1 MSMRRMIA
9 LVFVVGVSAALF
21 AMLQGSN
28 ATTEPGGQSAAGLPP
43 TQSQPKNPVARP
55 PTKPLFD
62 GWNKPAAVLV
72 LSGQQHGYIEPCG
85 CSAVQLG
92 GVSRRASLIRQI
104 EERGW
109 PVAAIDVGGVASAR
123 RHRKQSQVKFEKT
136 LAALQFMKYAAVA
149 LGPEDLHVGPADYVM
164 GVGVNLGDMPFLAA
178 NVVLLGSPD
187 LGTPVR
193 RKTVQVGDVKIALT
207 GVVGE
212 SIKKEIFPPPVK
224 GQPTGGNSDDI
235 TISDPIAALTK
246 VLAEIDADKPDLRV
260 LLSHARLD
268 ESKSIAE
275 KFANRFDLILSAGGP
290 EDPDGKPIRI
300 GRTMIVTTGAKGKHV
315 GVVGLFPKA
324 DAKDRLRFELIDMD
338 GDRFK
343 NTREMDDLMREYQ
356 AELQRLDLV
365 GKEPTTKHPT
375 GSNFVGAATCGECHT
390 KAYAKWKTTKHAH
403 GYDSLIEGRP
413 ELKDRWVSRIHDP
426 ECLACHVTGWDPKQ
440 FQRYESG
447 FLSAT
452 ATAQLKG
459 NQCENCHGPG
469 SKHVAAEREFKKT
482 KKETDELLEL
492 REARHLDLELA
503 KERVCYS
510 CHDGDNSP
518 DFDFKKYWP
527 QIAHPGM
534 D

>member
-1 MSMRRMIA
+1 MSMRQAI
-9 LVFVVGVSAALF
+9 VVVLLFGMGAALF
-21 AMLQGSN
+21 AMLQGAN
-28 ATTEPGGQSAAGLPP
+28 VTIEPGGQSVAILPP
-43 TQSQPKNPVARP
+43 SQSQPNKSVAPKSKPV
-55 PTKPLFD
+55 FD
-62 GWNKPAAVLV
+62 GWTKPAAVLV

-92 GVSRRASLIRQI
+92 GVSRRADLVRQI

-109 PVAAIDVGGVASAR
+109 PFVAIDVGGVASTR

-136 LAALQFMKYAAVA
+136 LAALQFMKYAAVS

-193 RKTVQVGDVKIALT
+193 RKIVKVGDVKIAMT
-207 GVVGE
+207 GVLGD
-212 SIKKEIFPPPVK
+212 SIKKDVLPPPVK
-224 GQPTGGNSDDI
+224 GQPAGGNSEDI

-246 VLAEIDADKPDLRV
+246 VLAEIDAEKPDLRV
-260 LLSHARLD
+260 LLSHARPD
-268 ESKSIAE
+268 ETKAIAE
-275 KFANRFDLILSAGGP
+275 KFADRFDLILSAGGP
-290 EDPDGKPIRI
+290 EDPDGKPIRV

-324 DAKDRLRFELIDMD
+324 EAKDRLRFELIDMD
-338 GDRFK
+338 GERFK
-343 NTREMDDLMREYQ
+343 NTRVMDDLMKEYQ
-356 AELQRLDLV
+356 AELQRLNLA
-365 GKEPTTKHPT
+365 GTEPTTKHPT

-390 KAYAKWKTTKHAH
+390 KAFAKWKTTRHAH

-447 FLSAT
+447 FLSAA

-482 KKETDELLEL
+482 KKETDELLTL

-503 KERVCYS
+503 KARVCYS